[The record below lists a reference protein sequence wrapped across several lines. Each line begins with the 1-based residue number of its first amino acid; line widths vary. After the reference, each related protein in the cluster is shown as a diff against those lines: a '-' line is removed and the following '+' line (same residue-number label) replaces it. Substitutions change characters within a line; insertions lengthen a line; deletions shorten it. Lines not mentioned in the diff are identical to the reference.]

1 MGGIVAGKI
10 GSLPVLAG
18 AVSLSSGAVSQ
29 ILSAGAGLVKS
40 VALVGVGGL
49 GLAMLLAGALMSNQ
63 KMMPAP
69 NVPLNSSLVTVE
81 VPRRRFL
88 GIAMDDEIEFDCDN
102 HQFKVP
108 LGLLNTIYVAG
119 KSVCIETVDGSFYS
133 PVELKST
140 MTFLTSLGLQT
151 VKPDQF
157 RFEFIYNCSPKIQ
170 GVSVEN
176 IERLRDSLRE
186 ALSYNLTKIID
197 IIGKDVFAQF
207 FDISQI
213 QQKLKP

>member
-1 MGGIVAGKI
+1 MGGVVVGKI

-18 AVSLSSGAVSQ
+18 AVSLSGGNVSQ

-40 VALVGVGGL
+40 LALVGVGGL
-49 GLAMLLAGALMSNQ
+49 GLAILLIGALMSGQ
-63 KMMPAP
+63 EEPAP

-81 VPRRRFL
+81 LRLRRFL

-102 HQFKVP
+102 HQFKAP
-108 LGLLNTIYVAG
+108 LGVLNTIQGRGGYHIGEVEI
-119 KSVCIETVDGSFYS
+119 KTVDGSFYS
-133 PVELKST
+133 PAKLKST

-157 RFEFIYNCSPKIQ
+157 GYFGDGRIQ
-170 GVSVEN
+170 GVSMKN
-176 IERLRDSLRE
+176 IERLRNSLRE

>member
-1 MGGIVAGKI
+1 MGGVVVGKI

-18 AVSLSSGAVSQ
+18 AVSLSGGAVSQ

-40 VALVGVGGL
+40 LALVGVGGM
-49 GLAMLLAGALMSNQ
+49 GLAILLIGALMSGQ
-63 KMMPAP
+63 EEPAP

-81 VPRRRFL
+81 LRLRRFL

-102 HQFKVP
+102 HQFKAP
-108 LGLLNTIYVAG
+108 LGVLNTIQGRGGYHIGEVEI
-119 KSVCIETVDGSFYS
+119 KTVDGSFYS
-133 PVELKST
+133 PAKLKST

-157 RFEFIYNCSPKIQ
+157 GYFGDGRIQ
-170 GVSVEN
+170 GVSMKN
-176 IERLRDSLRE
+176 IERLRNSLRE

-207 FDISQI
+207 FDVSQI